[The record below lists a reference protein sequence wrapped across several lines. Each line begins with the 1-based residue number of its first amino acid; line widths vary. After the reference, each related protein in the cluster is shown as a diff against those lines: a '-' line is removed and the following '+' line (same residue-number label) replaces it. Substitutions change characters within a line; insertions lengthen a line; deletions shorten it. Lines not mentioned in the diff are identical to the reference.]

1 LLTAAGSKINAK
13 RVESVA
19 EGGVALAVG
28 AALVAA
34 GIVIGAAAAV
44 AGAETAAVA
53 VVFVGNNH

>member
-1 LLTAAGSKINAK
+1 MTAAGSKINAK

-44 AGAETAAVA
+44 AGTETATA